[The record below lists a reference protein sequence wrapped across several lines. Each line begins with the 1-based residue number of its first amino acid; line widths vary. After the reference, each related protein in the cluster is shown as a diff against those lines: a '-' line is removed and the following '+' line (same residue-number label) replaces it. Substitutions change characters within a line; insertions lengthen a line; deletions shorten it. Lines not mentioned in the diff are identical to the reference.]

1 MGGKNSS
8 TNAATTTRQDIQ
20 SAWLVVLHK
29 SGQEIK
35 NIKYLLD
42 ALNACPP
49 VGNVDVGYDYKP
61 VEIQD
66 GGDLAEDVSSDIKNC
81 LENGRIVLICFLA
94 NGKTKCLWEQVEKHE
109 KIIMLRY
116 KEPDVDEPLPQ
127 EMIVIDE
134 DFQTAGPDEMTEEVV
149 REIADKILA
158 KNNQ

>member
-8 TNAATTTRQDIQ
+8 PKAAAMRQDIQ

-29 SGQEIK
+29 SGQEIR

-49 VGNVDVGYDYKP
+49 VGNVDVDYDYKP

-66 GGDLAEDVSSDIKNC
+66 GGDLAEDVTSDIKNC
-81 LENGRIVLICFLA
+81 LEKGRIVLICFLA
-94 NGKTKCLWEQVEKHE
+94 NGKTKSLWEQVENHE
-109 KIIMLRY
+109 KVIMLRY
-116 KEPDVDEPLPQ
+116 KKPDVDEPLPQ
-127 EMIVIDE
+127 TMIVIDE

-149 REIADKILA
+149 RELADKILA